1 MSTPQP
7 QPQKDKSKDQS
18 QMVQSSEPYSD
29 IDKPLTTDKVCLFNT
44 SDLSKCIKRFKDCHI
59 YDLMTKKVLM

>member
-29 IDKPLTTDKVCLFNT
+29 IDKPLSTDKVCLFNT
-44 SDLSKCIKRFKDCHI
+44 SDL
-59 YDLMTKKVLM
+59 